1 MPALP
6 NNTEFTGGAVTEGG
20 FKTAIA
26 QQRDY
31 LAALLGADGS
41 AATARAALGVPAVA
55 DVAASVPVGSVFT
68 FAGNTA
74 PAGYLKANG
83 AVLNRGTYAALFA
96 AIGTAFGAGD
106 GSSTFAIP
114 DLRGEFVRGWDDTRG
129 VDAGRALG
137 GFQGSANLSHSHTGT
152 AESAGAHSHTVQ
164 RTAESGNALALAY
177 TIAESTSGFPTS
189 TAGAHTH
196 AVTVGATGGT
206 ESRPRNIALLY
217 CIKY

>member
-6 NNTEFTGGAVTEGG
+6 NNTEFTGGAITEGG

-137 GFQGSANLSHSHTGT
+137 SFQSSANLSHTHTGSSDSAGAHTHTYGRTTSEGSLTGASTGGGALTQT
-152 AESAGAHSHTVQ
+152 ATSSAGAHSH
-164 RTAESGNALALAY
+164 
-177 TIAESTSGFPTS
+177 
-189 TAGAHTH
+189 
-196 AVTVGATGGT
+196 AVTVSATGGT